1 MCCFQCFITACKTV
15 SAISFQKEKL
25 KKFFKFSKYKRIA
38 SLYYDHVTFKA
49 SNNSTPLKLLK
60 ARSETNKKQSKGW
73 FEG

>member
-15 SAISFQKEKL
+15 SAISFQKEKP

-60 ARSETNKKQSKGW
+60 ARRETNKKQSKGW